1 MVGYFNFSDEA
12 SEICKQFLT
21 NIKNAQS
28 NYISMGCFLATISDS
43 VAATDDAVAT
53 TAALPPS
60 CGATRSATRSSFRRV
75 HDMYSSI
82 LRGIK
87 SSHRKVARKL
97 KVVRA
102 IRKISQECLV
112 VACGAAAAAS
122 VALAA
127 HRLFFGLLVGCPTR
141 SSQPH
146 SGRRHSSPPL
156 RCRHHSAPSLRLE
169 RGRER
174 MREKGNEDDR
184 VAVGERREERGSGV
198 GGEEEAGA
206 PAARAERR
214 GRRRHGGAARED
226 GRRGGERGARRQGK
240 EGCRGRCSERPASA
254 RPFPAGR
261 RPEGGQAA
269 SGGWGR
275 RSGGWGRR

>member
-1 MVGYFNFSDEA
+1 MMHRRTSSEIELAMVGYFNFSDEA
-12 SEICKQFLT
+12 SEICRQFLT

-43 VAATDDAVAT
+43 VAATDGAVAT
-53 TAALPPS
+53 TAAPPPS

-156 RCRHHSAPSLRLE
+156 RLE

-184 VAVGERREERGSGV
+184 WGLRGPHHFFLLLLCKTDNVGLIGFIIFRIELPRKRYVNATYRV
-198 GGEEEAGA
+198 KLAT
-206 PAARAERR
+206 
-214 GRRRHGGAARED
+214 
-226 GRRGGERGARRQGK
+226 
-240 EGCRGRCSERPASA
+240 
-254 RPFPAGR
+254 
-261 RPEGGQAA
+261 
-269 SGGWGR
+269 
-275 RSGGWGRR
+275 

>member
-12 SEICKQFLT
+12 SEICRQFLT

-43 VAATDDAVAT
+43 VAATDGAVAT
-53 TAALPPS
+53 TAAPPPS

-156 RCRHHSAPSLRLE
+156 RLE

-261 RPEGGQAA
+261 RSEGGQGA

>member
-1 MVGYFNFSDEA
+1 MHRRTSSEIELAMVGYFNFSDEA
-12 SEICKQFLT
+12 SEICRQFLT

-43 VAATDDAVAT
+43 VAATDGAVAT
-53 TAALPPS
+53 TAAPPPS

-87 SSHRKVARKL
+87 
-97 KVVRA
+97 
-102 IRKISQECLV
+102 
-112 VACGAAAAAS
+112 
-122 VALAA
+122 
-127 HRLFFGLLVGCPTR
+127 
-141 SSQPH
+141 
-146 SGRRHSSPPL
+146 
-156 RCRHHSAPSLRLE
+156 
-169 RGRER
+169 
-174 MREKGNEDDR
+174 

-261 RPEGGQAA
+261 RSEGGQAA